1 MRKTLT
7 VLLLLSAL
15 SAAAGDRLRVVATYD
30 VYGQLARAVGG
41 DRTEVSSLADGRQ
54 DPHYVEAKPSYLLA
68 LHRADALL
76 LNGLDLEIGFLPPL
90 LQQSGNGK
98 IQPGAGGYVDLSRFV
113 TPIEVPRG
121 GVDRSM
127 GDVHPFGNPHYHLDP
142 RNMAALAR
150 GVAEAFGRLD
160 PPGAEGYR
168 ARGESAARGFLDLD
182 AELRG
187 LLSALRGSPVVT
199 YHSTLNYF
207 FLRYEIP
214 VAGYVEPKPGIKP
227 GPASLLDLERT
238 MRERAVRVVAAE
250 PYMDLKVARRV
261 AQDTG
266 ARLVLV
272 PAYTGGQEGAATYA
286 EMMRTLASRLAD
298 AARG

>member
-1 MRKTLT
+1 MTLSA
-7 VLLLLSAL
+7 LLLLFGL
-15 SAAAGDRLRVVATYD
+15 SATAGDRLRVVATYD

-41 DRTEVSSLADGRQ
+41 DRAEVSALADGRQ
-54 DPHYVEAKPSYLLA
+54 DPHYVEAKPSYLRA

-76 LNGLDLEIGFLPPL
+76 LNGLDLEVGFLPPL

-98 IQPGAGGYVDLSRFV
+98 IQPGAGGYVDLSRFI

-150 GVAEAFGRLD
+150 GIAEAFGRLD

-168 ARGESAARGFLDLD
+168 ARGEAAARGFLDLD
-182 AELRG
+182 AEVARLI
-187 LLSALRGSPVVT
+187 APLRGSPVVT

-207 FLRYEIP
+207 FLRYGIP

-227 GPASLLDLERT
+227 GPASLLELERT
-238 MRERAVRVVAAE
+238 MREGAVRVVVSE

-272 PAYTGGQEGAATYA
+272 PAYTGGQEGAATYG

>member
-1 MRKTLT
+1 MKTTLT
-7 VLLLLSAL
+7 ALLLLAGI
-15 SAAAGDRLRVVATYD
+15 AANGGDRFRVVATYD
-30 VYGQLARAVGG
+30 VYAQLARAVGG
-41 DRTEVSSLADGRQ
+41 DRAEVSALADGRQ
-54 DPHYVEAKPSYLLA
+54 DPHYVEAKPSYLVA

-76 LNGLDLEIGFLPPL
+76 LNGLDLEVGFLPAL
-90 LQQSGNGK
+90 LQQSGNKK
-98 IQPGAGGYVDLSRFV
+98 IQPGAPGHVDLSRFV
-113 TPIEVPRG
+113 TPIEVPRAG
-121 GVDRSM
+121 ADRSM

-150 GVAEAFGRLD
+150 GMAEAFGRID
-160 PPGAEGYR
+160 PAGAEGHR
-168 ARGESAARGFLDLD
+168 RRGEAAAREFLDLD
-182 AELRG
+182 AELGR
-187 LLSALRGSPVVT
+187 LLAPLRGSPVVT

-207 FLRYEIP
+207 FFRYEIP

-227 GPASLLDLERT
+227 GPASLLELERT
-238 MRERAVRVVAAE
+238 MRERAVRVVVAE

-272 PAYTGGQEGAATYA
+272 PAYTGGQEGAATYG